1 MLQDVIQ
8 YIISFLIADYTKDEN
23 LIFYGNP
30 QVAPSDSKVIIISSN
45 FFDDGFYGTSQTLP
59 KTPFCVLPGT
69 DIPFLYGEPKIEK
82 QNGRFII
89 YADLIA
95 SAYFMLSRYE
105 EIIKPQCR
113 DKYGRFLAK
122 DAVVFQQGYGFR
134 PLVDE
139 WGRYLRNLLRESGV
153 IMPEEK
159 KGFSKIW
166 LTHDVDRPFRVP
178 NIKSCIWELI
188 RTFLHKKN
196 ILSNSLK
203 CFFSE
208 KQDPYYTFPWIIE
221 QDNKLKEKLGNE
233 VVESVYF
240 LISGKS
246 TKKNKYCSVKS
257 KKYIRLL
264 NLLKENDATLGLHVS
279 HEGGEN
285 PDVIAEEISRL
296 PSCVDRQKLYSR
308 HHYLKWREPEHIE
321 YMEKAGITDD
331 FTLSYA
337 DSVGFRCGTCRPYRF
352 INPKTKAVANVVI
365 HPLEIME
372 GALQE
377 EQYMNL
383 NEENAYNL
391 CKKIIDEVFTFNG
404 EIDILFHNSS
414 FISGLYHSNLYLRI
428 LEFIY
433 DEQNG

>member
-264 NLLKENDATLGLHVS
+264 NLLKENDATLGLDVS

-296 PSCVDRQKLYSR
+296 PSCVNRKKLYSR
-308 HHYLKWREPEHIE
+308 HHYLKWREPEHIDF
-321 YMEKAGITDD
+321 MERSGITDD

-352 INPKTKAVANVVI
+352 INPKTKKITTVVI

-372 GALQE
+372 CSLNAIIYINLEYNDALIIS
-377 EQYMNL
+377 
-383 NEENAYNL
+383 
-391 CKKIIDEVFTFNG
+391 KHIIDYVYSFAG
-404 EIDILFHNSS
+404 ELNLLWHNTSYS
-414 FISGLYHSNLYLRI
+414 DDSYLQKLYLYI
-428 LEFIY
+428 FEYISLINKE
-433 DEQNG
+433 